1 MSQILAVTPS
11 HENVLASNEVATRQS
26 SASSNPTVLADV
38 YNNECNI
45 AIWQRP
51 LDPEFATQ
59 LESYVQNGGKLT
71 AARQLNV
78 DNAVSYIKT
87 LADDQPFAPQLHAYI
102 AELVD
107 MFAYLFEANTV
118 GFRLS
123 TLDRAMCP
131 RFHVDRVPCR
141 LVTTFLGPGS
151 QWIEH
156 AAVDRSKLGHRSNSS
171 NDVEWG
177 LIRSIHD
184 INALQT
190 GDVALLKGELWQ
202 GNENAGIVHRSPP
215 VPANQPRIVMTLD
228 LVD

>member
-1 MSQILAVTPS
+1 MSQILAVTPL

-45 AIWQRP
+45 AIWQRS

-118 GFRLS
+118 GFRFKPL
-123 TLDRAMCP
+123 
-131 RFHVDRVPCR
+131 
-141 LVTTFLGPGS
+141 
-151 QWIEH
+151 
-156 AAVDRSKLGHRSNSS
+156 
-171 NDVEWG
+171 
-177 LIRSIHD
+177 LISI
-184 INALQT
+184 N
-190 GDVALLKGELWQ
+190 
-202 GNENAGIVHRSPP
+202 
-215 VPANQPRIVMTLD
+215 
-228 LVD
+228 